1 MHGPGGQKD
10 GLWIRR
16 VETLLY
22 SPAPSANLGW
32 AEATLT
38 SPLSIAACRYIIKT
52 VLFSV
57 KSTCLGDGLTSIL
70 EKIVN
75 FFLVEIQN
83 EHDDGWNAPWA
94 TFTAKSR

>member
-38 SPLSIAACRYIIKT
+38 SPLSIAASCLSVHNQKT

-75 FFLVEIQN
+75 FF
-83 EHDDGWNAPWA
+83 
-94 TFTAKSR
+94 